1 MYRRPPRSPRT
12 DTLFPYT
19 TLCRSAS
26 AAGRRSGPGA
36 RVEEGRRS
44 RGRTRRSTYHHD
56 RPRHWTAHRAGA
68 VRGADRP
75 IPAHESL
82 TTAPCNIE
90 ESEYN
95 NPREGPN
102 RGKWN
107 EHGELERRR
116 GQGAVKYIHR
126 DRAGGGPEE

>member
-44 RGRTRRSTYHHD
+44 RGRTRRSTYPHD
-56 RPRHWTAHRAGA
+56 RPRHWPAHRAGA
-68 VRGADRP
+68 VRGDDRP
-75 IPAHESL
+75 IPAHDSL
-82 TTAPCNIE
+82 TSAPCNLE
-90 ESEYN
+90 E
-95 NPREGPN
+95 
-102 RGKWN
+102 
-107 EHGELERRR
+107 
-116 GQGAVKYIHR
+116 R
-126 DRAGGGPEE
+126 DRKSVVEGTSGSGSVGLGGSRIIKKKKKKKRTRKRKV